1 MEREMKTYGEAR
13 RMTVE
18 NICVF
23 PFNVKITFVQFV
35 NEHIVIAGSVDP
47 I

>member
-1 MEREMKTYGEAR
+1 MEREMKPYGEAR

-23 PFNVKITFVQFV
+23 PLNVKISFVQFA
-35 NEHIVIAGSVDP
+35 NEHIAIAGSVEP